1 MAHAGGLRIDHVMGL
16 SRLFVIPDGADALHG
31 TYMRMPLDDMLGVV
45 CLESVRA
52 RCLVV
57 GEDLGT
63 VEDGF
68 RERLAERG
76 LLSYRLAWF
85 EDRPAAEY
93 TRQAMAA
100 VTTHDLPTVAGF
112 FTGADLQ
119 HLRDIGAHDPTVLDQ
134 IAGRQEGERHRLHER
149 LDGDGIEGA
158 WSDDPADL
166 TWALNGLLA
175 RTPSMLA
182 CASLDDAVGALMR
195 PNVPGTIDQHPNW
208 RVPLPETRED
218 MAADPRVRRA
228 LAPLR
233 DRPIRE

>member
-1 MAHAGGLRIDHVMGL
+1 MPVTLPPLPYAV
-16 SRLFVIPDGADALHG
+16 DALE
-31 TYMRMPLDDMLGVV
+31 P
-45 CLESVRA
+45 
-52 RCLVV
+52 
-57 GEDLGT
+57 
-63 VEDGF
+63 
-68 RERLAERG
+68 
-76 LLSYRLAWF
+76 
-85 EDRPAAEY
+85 
-93 TRQAMAA
+93 
-100 VTTHDLPTVAGF
+100 
-112 FTGADLQ
+112 Q

-208 RVPLPETRED
+208 RLALPVLLD
-218 MAADPRVRRA
+218 DLADDPRILAVAEVLAGVR
-228 LAPLR
+228 
-233 DRPIRE
+233 